1 MRAKLEKFEKRNVAI
16 LAASQALFQTV
27 SVLIM
32 TVGGLAGLIVSA
44 DKSLATLPI
53 SATMVGTMVG
63 TVPAS
68 LLMGRIGRRA
78 GFILGA
84 LIGALGGGLGA
95 LGMIQGSLLLL
106 CAGMLLVGIYQAFAQ
121 YYRFAAAEAASASFK
136 SQAISLVVAGGVV
149 AAIAGPQIG
158 VLAKDLAGAEFA
170 GSFLAI
176 VVLSIMAAALLAF
189 IRMPP
194 LAVAGT
200 DNDARPLAEIVRQPK
215 FLLALGG
222 AAVGFGVMILA
233 MTATPLAMVA
243 HNHATSD
250 AAFVIQWHVLGMFV
264 PSFFTGFLI
273 ARFGVLTMMLA
284 GVAALAGHV
293 AISLSGLAL
302 LHFLSALILLG
313 VGWNFLYVGGTTLLT
328 ETYRP
333 SEKTKVQALND
344 FSIFGVVVAASF
356 ASGWLMHGVGWI
368 GVNLAAL
375 PFLAATAIA
384 VVSLMLFRTRAP
396 GPLADV
402 HDPA

>member
-1 MRAKLEKFEKRNVAI
+1 MSRRAEKRNVLI
-16 LAASQALFQTV
+16 LAAGQALFQTA

-32 TVGGLAGLIVSA
+32 TVGGLAGLIVAA

-53 SATMVGTMVG
+53 AAVMVGAMLG

-78 GFILGA
+78 GFVLGA
-84 LIGALGGGLGA
+84 LMGAVGGGLGA
-95 LGMIQGSLLLL
+95 LGMIRGSLLLL
-106 CAGMLLVGIYQAFAQ
+106 CAGTFLVGIYQAFAQ

-136 SQAISLVVAGGVV
+136 SQAISLVLAGGVV
-149 AAIAGPQIG
+149 AAIAGPQLG
-158 VLAKDLAGAEFA
+158 VLAKDTAGAEFA

-176 VVLSIMAAALLAF
+176 VALSLSASALLAF

-194 LAVAGT
+194 APPASV
-200 DNDARPLAEIVRQPK
+200 DSDARPLSAIVRQPK
-215 FLLALGG
+215 FLVALGG
-222 AAVGFGVMILA
+222 AAIGFGVMILA

-243 HNHATSD
+243 HHHAASD

-293 AISLSGLAL
+293 VIALSGLAL
-302 LHFLSALILLG
+302 LHFLSALVLLG

-333 SEKTKVQALND
+333 SEKAKVQALND
-344 FSIFGVVVAASF
+344 FSIFGVVVVASF
-356 ASGWLMHGVGWI
+356 TSGWLMHGIGWM

-375 PFLAATAIA
+375 PFLAATAVAIGL
-384 VVSLMLFRTRAP
+384 LMLFRPRIS
-396 GPLADV
+396 GPLAD
-402 HDPA
+402 ARSN

>member
-1 MRAKLEKFEKRNVAI
+1 
-16 LAASQALFQTV
+16 
-27 SVLIM
+27 M
-32 TVGGLAGLIVSA
+32 TVGGLAGLILAA

-53 SATMVGTMVG
+53 AATMVGAMAG

-78 GFILGA
+78 GFILGT
-84 LIGALGGGLGA
+84 LIGALGGGVSA
-95 LGMIQGSLLLL
+95 FGMIQESLLLL
-106 CAGMLLVGIYQAFAQ
+106 CAGTLLVGIYQAFAQ

-136 SQAISLVVAGGVV
+136 SQAISLVLAGGVV

-158 VLAKDLAGAEFA
+158 VLAKDIAGPEFV

-176 VVLSIMAAALLAF
+176 VVLSLMASAFLAF

-194 LAVAGT
+194 ALAVGI
-200 DNDARPLAEIVRQPK
+200 DGEARPLMQIVRQPK
-215 FLLALGG
+215 FLVALGG

-243 HNHATSD
+243 HHHAASD

-284 GVAALAGHV
+284 GAAALAGHV

-302 LHFLSALILLG
+302 LHFLSALVLLG
-313 VGWNFLYVGGTTLLT
+313 VGWNFLFVGGTTLLT

-333 SEKTKVQALND
+333 SERAKVQALND
-344 FSIFGVVVAASF
+344 FSIFGVVVVASF
-356 ASGWLMHGVGWI
+356 ASGWLMHGIGWM

-375 PFLAATAIA
+375 PFLAATAVAIGA
-384 VVSLMLFRTRAP
+384 FMLRGPRTS
-396 GPLADV
+396 GPVIGAQRS
-402 HDPA
+402 

>member
-1 MRAKLEKFEKRNVAI
+1 MRVTAEKRNVLI
-16 LAASQALFQTV
+16 LAASQALFQTA

-32 TVGGLAGLIVSA
+32 TVGGLAGLIVAA

-53 SATMVGTMVG
+53 AATMVGTMVG

-78 GFILGA
+78 GFILGT
-84 LIGALGGGLGA
+84 LIGALGGGVGA
-95 LGMIQGSLLLL
+95 LGIIQGSLLLL
-106 CAGMLLVGIYQAFAQ
+106 CAGTFLVGIYQAFAQ

-136 SQAISLVVAGGVV
+136 SQAISLVLAGGVV

-176 VVLSIMAAALLAF
+176 VVLSLMASVLLAF

-194 LAVAGT
+194 AAVTGI
-200 DNDARPLAEIVRQPK
+200 DSDARPLTTIARQPK

-243 HNHATSD
+243 HDHAASD

-284 GVAALAGHV
+284 GALALIGHV
-293 AISLSGLAL
+293 VISLSGLAL
-302 LHFLSALILLG
+302 LHFISALILLG
-313 VGWNFLYVGGTTLLT
+313 LGWNFLYVGGTTLLT

-333 SEKTKVQALND
+333 AEKAKVQALND
-344 FSIFGVVVAASF
+344 FAIFGIVVIASV
-356 ASGWLMHGVGWI
+356 ASGWLMHGIGWI
-368 GVNLAAL
+368 GVNLTAL
-375 PFLAATAIA
+375 PFLAATA
-384 VVSLMLFRTRAP
+384 VVIGLFILRRTRTSGQVIDAQS
-396 GPLADV
+396 G
-402 HDPA
+402 

>member
-1 MRAKLEKFEKRNVAI
+1 MRVTTEKLNVLI
-16 LAASQALFQTV
+16 LASAQALFQTA

-32 TVGGLAGLIVSA
+32 TVGGLAGLVVAA

-53 SATMVGTMVG
+53 AAVMVGTMAG

-84 LIGALGGGLGA
+84 VIGALGGGLGA
-95 LGMIQGSLLLL
+95 LGMMQHSLAVLS
-106 CAGMLLVGIYQAFAQ
+106 AGTLLVGIYQSFAQ
-121 YYRFAAAEAASASFK
+121 YYRFAAAETASASFK
-136 SQAISLVVAGGVV
+136 SQAISLVLAGGVV

-158 VLAKDLAGAEFA
+158 VMAKDLAGAEFA

-176 VVLSIMAAALLAF
+176 VVLSLFASALLAF
-189 IRMPP
+189 LRMP
-194 LAVAGT
+194 AVAIVSF
-200 DNDARPLAEIVRQPK
+200 DSDARPLSAIVRQPK
-215 FLLALGG
+215 FLVALSG

-233 MTATPLAMVA
+233 MTATPIAMVA
-243 HNHATSD
+243 HQHTPSD

-284 GVAALAGHV
+284 GAIALAGHV
-293 AISLSGLAL
+293 AIALSGSEL
-302 LHFLSALILLG
+302 LYFLSALILLG
-313 VGWNFLYVGGTTLLT
+313 VGWNFLFVGGTALLT

-333 SEKTKVQALND
+333 SERAKVQALND
-344 FSIFGVVVAASF
+344 FSIFGVVVVASF
-356 ASGWLMHGVGWI
+356 SAGWLLSGIGWQ

-375 PFLAATAIA
+375 PFLAAIAIA
-384 VVSLMLFRTRAP
+384 IGSFILRRPKATEVV
-396 GPLADV
+396 AD
-402 HDPA
+402 ARSG

>member
-1 MRAKLEKFEKRNVAI
+1 MLGNTEKRNVLI
-16 LAASQALFQTV
+16 LAAGQALFQTA

-32 TVGGLAGLIVSA
+32 TVGGLAGLIVAA

-53 SATMVGTMVG
+53 AAVMVGTMLG

-78 GFILGA
+78 GFVLGS
-84 LIGALGGGLGA
+84 LIGTLGGGLGA
-95 LGMIQGSLLLL
+95 LGMIQASLLLL
-106 CAGMLLVGIYQAFAQ
+106 CAGTLLVGIYQAFAQ
-121 YYRFAAAEAASASFK
+121 YYRFAAAEAASTSFR
-136 SQAISLVVAGGVV
+136 SQAISLVLAGGVV

-158 VLAKDLAGAEFA
+158 VLAKDLVGTEFA

-176 VVLSIMAAALLAF
+176 VVLSLMASASLAF

-194 LAVAGT
+194 AAVVGI
-200 DNDARPLAEIVRQPK
+200 DDDARPLATIVRQPK
-215 FLLALGG
+215 FLVALGG
-222 AAVGFGVMILA
+222 AAIGFGVMILA

-243 HNHATSD
+243 HQHAASD

-293 AISLSGLAL
+293 VIALSGLAL
-302 LHFLSALILLG
+302 LHFLSALVLLG
-313 VGWNFLYVGGTTLLT
+313 VGWNFLFVGGTTLLT

-333 SEKTKVQALND
+333 SEKAKVQALND
-344 FSIFGVVVAASF
+344 FSIFGVVVVASF
-356 ASGWLMHGVGWI
+356 ASGWLMHGIGWI
-368 GVNLAAL
+368 GVNFAAL

-384 VVSLMLFRTRAP
+384 IVSFMLWRPKAP
-396 GPLADV
+396 APMAEARSG
-402 HDPA
+402 

>member
-1 MRAKLEKFEKRNVAI
+1 MHFTAEKRNVLI
-16 LAASQALFQTV
+16 LAAGQALFQTAG
-27 SVLIM
+27 VLIM
-32 TVGGLAGLIVSA
+32 TVGGLAGLIVAA

-53 SATMVGTMVG
+53 AATMVGTMAG

-95 LGMIQGSLLLL
+95 LGMIQQSLPLL
-106 CAGMLLVGIYQAFAQ
+106 CAGTLLVGIYQAFAQ
-121 YYRFAAAEAASASFK
+121 YYRFAAAEVASASFK
-136 SQAISLVVAGGVV
+136 SQAISLVLAGGVV

-176 VVLSIMAAALLAF
+176 VVLSLMASVLLTF
-189 IRMPP
+189 IRMPSA
-194 LAVAGT
+194 AVVGI
-200 DNDARPLAEIVRQPK
+200 DSDARPLSVIARQPK
-215 FLLALGG
+215 FLLALGC

-243 HNHATSD
+243 HQHTTSD

-273 ARFGVLTMMLA
+273 ARFGVLSMMLV
-284 GVAALAGHV
+284 GALALVGHV
-293 AISLSGLAL
+293 VISLSGLAL
-302 LHFLSALILLG
+302 LHFISALILLG

-328 ETYRP
+328 ETYR
-333 SEKTKVQALND
+333 SAEKAKVQALND
-344 FSIFGVVVAASF
+344 FLIFGVVVIASV
-356 ASGWLMHGVGWI
+356 ASGWLMHGIGWM

-384 VVSLMLFRTRAP
+384 IGSFMLRPPRTSEPVIGTQRS
-396 GPLADV
+396 
-402 HDPA
+402 

>member
-1 MRAKLEKFEKRNVAI
+1 MPVTAEKRNVLI
-16 LAASQALFQTV
+16 LAACQALFQTA

-32 TVGGLAGLIVSA
+32 TVGGLAGLLVAA

-53 SATMVGTMVG
+53 AAAMVGTMLG

-68 LLMGRIGRRA
+68 LLMGRIGRRT
-78 GFILGA
+78 GFIIGA

-106 CAGMLLVGIYQAFAQ
+106 CTGTLLVGIYQAFAQ

-136 SQAISLVVAGGVV
+136 SQAISLVLAGGVA

-176 VVLSIMAAALLAF
+176 VVLSLVASALLAF
-189 IRMPP
+189 VHMPP
-194 LAVAGT
+194 APAASMDGA
-200 DNDARPLAEIVRQPK
+200 ARPLMEIVRQPK
-215 FLLALGG
+215 FLVALGG
-222 AAVGFGVMILA
+222 AAAGFGVMILA

-243 HNHATSD
+243 HRHAAAD

-302 LHFLSALILLG
+302 LHFLSALVLLG

-333 SEKTKVQALND
+333 SEKAKVQALND
-344 FSIFGVVVAASF
+344 FSIFGVVVLASF
-356 ASGWLMHGVGWI
+356 ASGWLMHGIGWM

-384 VVSLMLFRTRAP
+384 LGAFGWHRQKIIAP
-396 GPLADV
+396 A
-402 HDPA
+402 AR

>member
-1 MRAKLEKFEKRNVAI
+1 MRVTAEKRNVLI
-16 LAASQALFQTV
+16 LAAGQALFQTA

-32 TVGGLAGLIVSA
+32 TVGGLAGLIVAA

-53 SATMVGTMVG
+53 AAVMTGTMVG

-78 GFILGA
+78 GFILGT

-95 LGMIQGSLLLL
+95 YGMIQGSLLLL
-106 CAGMLLVGIYQAFAQ
+106 CAGTLLVGIYQAFAQ
-121 YYRFAAAEAASASFK
+121 YYRFAAAETASAPFK
-136 SQAISLVVAGGVV
+136 SQAISLVLASGVV

-158 VLAKDLAGAEFA
+158 VMAKDIGAAEFA

-176 VVLSIMAAALLAF
+176 IVLSLAAAALLAF
-189 IRMPP
+189 LRMPP
-194 LAVAGT
+194 TVT
-200 DNDARPLAEIVRQPK
+200 TSIDSEARPLAVIVRQPK

-222 AAVGFGVMILA
+222 AAVGSGVMILA

-243 HNHATSD
+243 HNHAASD

-284 GVAALAGHV
+284 GALALAGHV
-293 AISLSGLAL
+293 VISLTGLAL
-302 LHFLSALILLG
+302 PHFLSALVLLG

-328 ETYRP
+328 ETYHP
-333 SEKTKVQALND
+333 SEKAKVQALND
-344 FSIFGVVVAASF
+344 FSISGVVVIASF
-356 ASGWLMHGVGWI
+356 SSGWLMHGIGWM

-384 VVSLMLFRTRAP
+384 IGSFMLLRSRTS
-396 GPLADV
+396 GPLAD
-402 HDPA
+402 ARSS

>member
-1 MRAKLEKFEKRNVAI
+1 MSRRAEKRNVLI
-16 LAASQALFQTV
+16 LAAGQALFQTA

-32 TVGGLAGLIVSA
+32 TVGGLAGLSVAA

-53 SATMVGTMVG
+53 ATVMVGAMLG

-68 LLMGRIGRRA
+68 LLMGLIGRRT
-78 GFILGA
+78 GFVLGA
-84 LIGALGGGLGA
+84 LMGAVGGGLGA
-95 LGMIQGSLLLL
+95 LGMIRGSLLLL
-106 CAGMLLVGIYQAFAQ
+106 CAGTFLVGIYQAFAQ

-136 SQAISLVVAGGVV
+136 SQAISLVLAGGVV
-149 AAIAGPQIG
+149 AAIAGPQLG
-158 VLAKDLAGAEFA
+158 VLAKDTAGAEFA

-176 VVLSIMAAALLAF
+176 VVLSLSASALLAF

-194 LAVAGT
+194 APPASV
-200 DNDARPLAEIVRQPK
+200 DSDARLLSAIVRRPK
-215 FLLALGG
+215 FLVALGG
-222 AAVGFGVMILA
+222 AAIGFGVMILA

-243 HNHATSD
+243 HHHAASD

-293 AISLSGLAL
+293 VIALSGLAL
-302 LHFLSALILLG
+302 LHFLSALVLLG

-333 SEKTKVQALND
+333 SEKAKVQALND
-344 FSIFGVVVAASF
+344 FSIFGVVVVASF
-356 ASGWLMHGVGWI
+356 TSGWLMHGIGWM

-375 PFLAATAIA
+375 PFLAATAVAIGL
-384 VVSLMLFRTRAP
+384 LMLFRPRIS
-396 GPLADV
+396 GPLAD
-402 HDPA
+402 ARSN

>member
-1 MRAKLEKFEKRNVAI
+1 MRVTAEKRNVLI
-16 LAASQALFQTV
+16 LAASQALFQTA

-32 TVGGLAGLIVSA
+32 TVGGLAGLVVAA

-53 SATMVGTMVG
+53 AAAMVGTMVG

-78 GFILGA
+78 GFILGT

-106 CAGMLLVGIYQAFAQ
+106 CAGTLLVGIYQAFAQ

-136 SQAISLVVAGGVV
+136 SQAISLVLAGGVV

-158 VLAKDLAGAEFA
+158 VMAKDIGAAEFA

-176 VVLSIMAAALLAF
+176 IVLSLAAAALLAF
-189 IRMPP
+189 LRMPP
-194 LAVAGT
+194 AVTTSIDSEARSLAV
-200 DNDARPLAEIVRQPK
+200 IVRQPK
-215 FLLALGG
+215 FMLALGG
-222 AAVGFGVMILA
+222 AAVGSGVMILA

-243 HNHATSD
+243 HEHAASD

-273 ARFGVLTMMLA
+273 ARFGVLTMMFA
-284 GVAALAGHV
+284 GALALAGHV

-302 LHFLSALILLG
+302 PHFLSALILLG

-333 SEKTKVQALND
+333 SEKAKVQALND
-344 FSIFGVVVAASF
+344 FSISGVVVVASF
-356 ASGWLMHGVGWI
+356 ASGWLMHGIGWM

-384 VVSLMLFRTRAP
+384 IGLFMLRPPRTSAP
-396 GPLADV
+396 VIGAQRS
-402 HDPA
+402 